1 VTVAPFDDETGAVV
15 ELDVDVGVEDDVDV
29 DVELDIED
37 EELPVVRLV
46 DVAAVRW
53 LVAAAVVSEADE
65 EARKAKAPVRA
76 NPPPARRTVRVLTR
90 RRPAASL
97 GDGGL
102 RCCPIPTS

>member
-1 VTVAPFDDETGAVV
+1 VTVAPVDDETGAVV
-15 ELDVDVGVEDDVDV
+15 DLDVVVDV
-29 DVELDIED
+29 DVED
-37 EELPVVRLV
+37 EELPVRLV
-46 DVAAVRW
+46 DVVAVRW
-53 LVAAAVVSEADE
+53 FVAAAVVSEADE

-76 NPPPARRTVRVLTR
+76 NPAPARRAVRVLTR